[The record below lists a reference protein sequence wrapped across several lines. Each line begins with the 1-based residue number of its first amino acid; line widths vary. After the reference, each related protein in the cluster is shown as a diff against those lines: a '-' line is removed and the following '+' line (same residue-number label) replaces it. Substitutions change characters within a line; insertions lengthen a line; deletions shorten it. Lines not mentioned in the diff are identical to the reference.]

1 MRKIVLGGVL
11 VAASITGSVAHAS
24 PLVSVGDVS
33 VGDVV
38 VAPQIRTGD
47 IDLLEDV
54 LEYVNIGI
62 LGRASSV
69 VSEG

>member
-11 VAASITGSVAHAS
+11 VAASIAGSAAHAS
-24 PLVSVGDVS
+24 PLVSVGDV
-33 VGDVV
+33 V
-38 VAPQIRTGD
+38 VAPHIQTGD